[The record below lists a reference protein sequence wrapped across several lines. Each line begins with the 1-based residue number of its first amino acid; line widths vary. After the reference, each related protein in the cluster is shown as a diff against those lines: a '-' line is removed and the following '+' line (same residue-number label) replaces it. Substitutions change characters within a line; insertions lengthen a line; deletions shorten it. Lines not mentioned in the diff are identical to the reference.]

1 MLIKALKKTCCK
13 IKALLGFSKKN
24 HQFKPTRHSPKEL
37 PNEGVYGHIDADMLV
52 LRDQDRII
60 ISIDYDF
67 KDILG
72 WVEWD
77 VNDNRIDL
85 VQKSGA
91 VADLGSV
98 IPAKDVEDFRKLNKV
113 FVITRYNQ
121 QQIMH
126 NLSLVIRE

>member
-1 MLIKALKKTCCK
+1 MLIKAIKYICCK
-13 IKALLGFSKKN
+13 ISALLSFSKEKYQATPAGN
-24 HQFKPTRHSPKEL
+24 TPKE
-37 PNEGVYGHIDADMLV
+37 PTNEGIYGHIDADMLV
-52 LRDQDRII
+52 LRDEDRMI

-72 WVEWD
+72 WIEWD

-91 VADLGSV
+91 VADLGCV

-121 QQIMH
+121 EQIMH